1 MLIMQ
6 DKNEI
11 FDRVLAIC
19 HFFSNISL
27 YREMLT
33 PWLLMK
39 QHEVRKLARD
49 WKGCSVQKLGQ
60 KFTWETNVRIL
71 FKPIAETQDS
81 SNTFPLA
88 KMHSSLK
95 TSFVPNLDISS

>member
-39 QHEVRKLARD
+39 QHEVRKLAR
-49 WKGCSVQKLGQ
+49 
-60 KFTWETNVRIL
+60 N
-71 FKPIAETQDS
+71 
-81 SNTFPLA
+81 
-88 KMHSSLK
+88 
-95 TSFVPNLDISS
+95 